1 MQAAYAFRSDKAIQR
16 SARRQSAEAFVYGRD
31 ASRIREILQGKP
43 QGYIAGQSNFQQ
55 GSFSSDSGLHNGQ
68 QKMQPGNTAPLAAT
82 GVIQRDTGETA
93 RVMARGSRTG
103 SGLQFFPVNVTD
115 TQVGPMT
122 LAGGRRHRRA
132 SRLNVIIAA
141 NMSPRLL
148 SREILPLWT
157 TANPFTPEGATA
169 PLPLEVI
176 DEETL
181 AKALLVYN
189 QRYLPLPGMANW
201 QVGLRLPLPVQID
214 ETSGIA
220 TVNPGLIRR
229 LGTAFNQNQAHLL
242 DSLSVANTV
251 PSAAMLNAEVDAF
264 LSRNPDASDRGSTLS
279 ARAESNV
286 QALRPFIEAVFTRLN
301 AADGFALALA
311 FMTAQVNRTMSLIK
325 AQQDGASI
333 LSLIQNRL
341 NAAPGDIT
349 AQQQSELDRANHMLG
364 LVSTVAAV
372 AAPAARRQR
381 HRRRRLE
388 MRRSRA
394 GRPCACMVFI
404 HNDERNAR
412 QAVQDLHWACRY
424 NLAII
429 DRGTLRS
436 RQISVPGEGSTD
448 PNELF
453 PESIQTECT
462 NNEAACRV
470 YEASHNNRRAMQ
482 IQFFL
487 AMKECSGN
495 FSLPTIALHNNR
507 SSDTTAFR
515 GAGLTAQQDTSLTG
529 DVHRE
534 TESGSGSRDDLR
546 TRLQAVSPVVRG
558 RRRPDF
564 SRLLNLGG
572 TTNIFRWCNMPEIV
586 TCHVGDP
593 QHPDFVIWTTNREDF
608 TAFRGQHFNVV
619 LQDRAA
625 GESATDLSTLYV
637 RLGSNHRYIN
647 IETPHTRPTRLDTQ
661 AVRRENLNA
670 ITRALRARNLLCC
683 DQALL
688 GSVADI
694 P

>member
-1 MQAAYAFRSDKAIQR
+1 MHSLYGVAQAKSRERTAGR
-16 SARRQSAEAFVYGRD
+16 SAWSFSLPYGKEN
-31 ASRIREILQGKP
+31 ARIRELLQAADS
-43 QGYIAGQSNFQQ
+43 QAQSQHVSLQQ
-55 GSFSSDSGLHNGQ
+55 TRQQTGRQTRQ
-68 QKMQPGNTAPLAAT
+68 QKASPGKAGSLPVA
-82 GVIQRDTGETA
+82 GIIQRDTGETA
-93 RVMARGSRTG
+93 AVMAQGSRAG

-115 TQVGPMT
+115 TQVGPVSV
-122 LAGGRRHRRA
+122 AGGRRHRRA

-141 NMSPRLL
+141 NMTPRLL
-148 SREILPLWT
+148 ARALLPLWT
-157 TANPFTPEGATA
+157 GATPFTPPGATS
-169 PLPLEVI
+169 PLPLETV

-189 QRYLPLPGMANW
+189 RSYLSLPDMPHW

-214 ETSGIA
+214 ETTAVA
-220 TVNPGLIRR
+220 TVNPGVIRSI
-229 LGTAFNQNQAHLL
+229 AAMFPQDMAVLL
-242 DSLSVANTV
+242 DSHTASNTV
-251 PSAAMLNAEVDAF
+251 PSAAMLTAEVDAF
-264 LSRNPDASDRGSTLS
+264 LSRYSSAQRRGSNLS
-279 ARAESNV
+279 GRAERNV
-286 QALRPFIEAVFTRLN
+286 QALRPFIEAVFTRVN

-311 FMTAQVNRTMSLIK
+311 FMTDQVNRTISLIGS
-325 AQQDGASI
+325 QQDGAAI
-333 LSLIQNRL
+333 LGLIQTRL
-341 NAAPGDIT
+341 NSAPGDIT
-349 AQQQSELDRANHMLG
+349 PEQQGLLERANRMLA
-364 LVSTVAAV
+364 LVSGVTAV
-372 AAPAARRQR
+372 APPAERRQR

-388 MRRSRA
+388 MRRSRV
-394 GRPCACMVFI
+394 GRPCACLVFI

-436 RQISVPGEGSTD
+436 REINVPGQGATD

-453 PESIQTECT
+453 PESVQTECT
-462 NNEAACRV
+462 GNEAACRL

-487 AMKECSGN
+487 TMKACSKN

-507 SSDTTAFR
+507 SSETGAFR
-515 GAGLTAQQDTSLTG
+515 GAGLTDQQNASLRG
-529 DVHRE
+529 GVERE
-534 TESGSGSRDDLR
+534 TASGSGSRDDLR
-546 TRLQAVSPVVRG
+546 SRLQAVSPGVRG

-586 TCHVGDP
+586 SCHVGDP
-593 QHPDFVIWTTNREDF
+593 AHPDFVIWTTNRVDF
-608 TAFRGQHFNVV
+608 TAFSGQNFNVV

-647 IETPHTRPTRLDTQ
+647 IETPHSRPTRLDTQ
-661 AVRRENLNA
+661 AVRRENMNA
-670 ITRALRARNLLCC
+670 ITGALRARNLLCC
-683 DQALL
+683 DPALL
-688 GSVADI
+688 GSVADM